1 MNKQHSPKLRY
12 NDVPSIRLY
21 SHDAQVENNQR
32 AMGLT
37 YTKKQQQVNTNFS
50 YYVILTHKPWEWGYR
65 SVQNDFG

>member
-37 YTKKQQQVNTNFS
+37 YTKNNN
-50 YYVILTHKPWEWGYR
+50 R
-65 SVQNDFG
+65 